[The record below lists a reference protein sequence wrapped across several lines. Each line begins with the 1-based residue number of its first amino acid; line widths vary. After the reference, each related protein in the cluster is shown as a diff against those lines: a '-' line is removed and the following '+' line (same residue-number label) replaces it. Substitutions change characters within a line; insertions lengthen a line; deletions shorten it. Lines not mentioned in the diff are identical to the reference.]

1 MAGKPTPMLLV
12 TANVGSIFEDPT
24 VMLKIWIEEF
34 LSTVSRLDPKFIAL
48 HCQEVGGKNYERSMK
63 HVEYF
68 VRLLMSSEELRL
80 FDRVRVYLDEDYS
93 SAEHFTALGNFY
105 FVHESLSDV
114 LMWDFSALTFVTVKG
129 KDIHSGNI
137 EAVSTK
143 EKSKFPQDFF
153 PECKWSRK
161 GFLRTRWNIN
171 GTVFDLINIHLFH
184 DASNF
189 IAMESFPSVYCKNRR
204 RALEHTLDRFHN
216 DDNGNAPFFLFGDF
230 NFRIDTQ
237 GVVKKLAEGLSPV
250 RLQSNKNADLTKLQ
264 YRDGASQVILSL
276 GKKEFSHQEHQKVFV
291 DDNAEW
297 LREFDKELEPFSG
310 QLFEFVIKF
319 PPSYPFEENEKGA
332 KRYMQTRCPSWCD
345 RVVLSYTAK
354 SLICNPNTVEYGLMG
369 INTCMGDHKPVF
381 LKLDLIANAGM
392 ISCCTYRD
400 AECESPPC
408 FGRPVLS
415 FETNSRNSNFW
426 PSKHNLNVQRANTY
440 VVIEPNP
447 NTHFL
452 ALPQSAL
459 LHEPYTP
466 ESVDTPSSSPV
477 PSYMEQ
483 TFEPLDKRHLDNVE
497 SSVCLDVV
505 KKINESFIC
514 DKVFDDTQTDT
525 NIYEPVADCTQSTNS
540 IVPEEVHHC
549 TQLDNFRIIQEGAE
563 GALSHVATAKHPELR
578 QMDYTPLTQTSDLFS
593 VIKNSVRRSYSTNSM
608 ENVGQS
614 FVETNIATSS
624 QQISEHGVRKCRCFS
639 DSWSRKGTP
648 HAPISVQP
656 KIRVRLISDSSSHSV
671 RLQSHHSSSDEDW
684 FEEVASDDETSY
696 SREHIMNVD
705 CILSSE
711 AVNLPKETVNRKQN
725 YADQTET
732 GNKCSFVDTKVSVPV
747 ALHMSSS
754 PSTLL
759 SSVACDAVVVNNPK
773 SEICDSVLSSQK
785 EPDLPVEAQ
794 TSSATLRLLDK
805 GFPDRYNSEESGRS
819 ISTLLE
825 SLDVPSFS
833 RQPLVGDPQLIE
845 TDASTTSTNPFQF
858 FSMNCCI
865 RGSKSDRSQSEREE
879 RKQEGCCCL
888 L

>member
-63 HVEYF
+63 HVEDF

-105 FVHESLSDV
+105 FIHESLPDV
-114 LMWDFSALTFVTVKG
+114 LMWDFSALAFVTVKG

-237 GVVKKLAEGLSPV
+237 GVVKKLAEGLNPV

-310 QLFEFVIKF
+310 RLFEFVIKF

-345 RVVLSYTAK
+345 RVILSYTAK

-415 FETNSRNSNFW
+415 FDTNSSNSHFW
-426 PSKHNLNVQRANTY
+426 SSKHNLNAKRPSTSLI
-440 VVIEPNP
+440 IEPNP

-477 PSYMEQ
+477 PSHMEQ
-483 TFEPLDKRHLDNVE
+483 NFEPLDARHLDNIG
-497 SSVCLDVV
+497 SCVCQDVV

-514 DKVFDDTQTDT
+514 DKVFNDTQTDD
-525 NIYEPVADCTQSTNS
+525 NSYDPVVNFTQSTNT
-540 IVPEEVHHC
+540 IVPDKLLHC
-549 TQLDNFRIIQEGAE
+549 THLDNYQVIQKGSEDSSSHDATVK
-563 GALSHVATAKHPELR
+563 LSSSSRHMVYAS
-578 QMDYTPLTQTSDLFS
+578 LTHTDDLFS
-593 VIKNSVRRSYSTNSM
+593 VIKNDVKRSYSTNRM
-608 ENVGQS
+608 EDVGQN
-614 FVETNIATSS
+614 FVETDIAEPS
-624 QQISEHGVRKCRCFS
+624 QQIPEHGLRKCRCFS
-639 DSWSRKGTP
+639 DSWSRKGTIP
-648 HAPISVQP
+648 APISVQP
-656 KIRVRLISDSSSHSV
+656 KIRVRLISESSSHSV

-684 FEEVASDDETSY
+684 FEEVSSDDETSC
-696 SREHIMNVD
+696 SREPVMNVD
-705 CILSSE
+705 SILSSE
-711 AVNLPKETVNRKQN
+711 TVKQN
-725 YADQTET
+725 YADQTEN
-732 GNKCSFVDTKVSVPV
+732 GNKCSSVGAKVLVPV
-747 ALHMSSS
+747 ALHKSSS
-754 PSTLL
+754 PPTLL
-759 SSVACDAVVVNNPK
+759 SSVACDTIDVSNPK
-773 SEICDSVLSSQK
+773 SEICGSVLSLQK

-794 TSSATLRLLDK
+794 ANTITLTLLNK
-805 GFPDRYNSEESGRS
+805 GFPDKHISDESGRNI
-819 ISTLLE
+819 ISPLE
-825 SLDVPSFS
+825 SRDMPTFS
-833 RQPLVGDPQLIE
+833 RHPLVGDSQIVE
-845 TDASTTSTNPFQF
+845 TDVNTNPYQF
-858 FSMNCCI
+858 LSVNCCFG
-865 RGSKSDRSQSEREE
+865 GSKSDRSPSKREG
-879 RKQEGCCCL
+879 RKQESCCCL